1 MLAVSYGGHKKH
13 FDFFDPRVFERFA
26 FTAELNFLVMK
37 YLLLLCLFFIQ
48 VSLSAQ
54 VPVETLLGNLR
65 ARQIGPAT
73 TSGRISSIDAVH
85 SRPEIIYVGTAGG
98 GVWKTNS
105 GGASFTP
112 VFDEH
117 IQAIGKIAIDQQ
129 HPDTVWVG
137 TGEPWVRNS
146 VSPGNGIYRSV
157 NGGKTWEHLGLN
169 TTERISDILIH
180 PVNPDIVYVAAQGHL
195 WNSNPDRGVYKTT
208 DGGKS
213 WQKIL
218 YIDEHTGA
226 ADLSIDPQN
235 PDILYAAMWS
245 HQRYPD
251 FFDSGLNG
259 KSGLYK
265 TTDGGIHW
273 ELTQNGLP
281 KETLGRMAV
290 AVAPSNSSVVYL
302 SVECKSK
309 EGKGLYLSTDAGAS
323 WNKVSSEFNT
333 TVRPFYFSHIVV
345 DPKNDSIALK
355 AGLSLVVTE
364 NRGKSFRPMDG
375 SVHSDVHTAW
385 IDPNNTR
392 HILIG
397 TDGGVYESFDRG
409 YSFKMFM
416 NLPVGQFYHVST
428 DHEIPYN
435 VYGGL
440 QDNGSWYAPS
450 QKPGGIGVADWKP
463 TFGGDGFWSFPHPSD
478 ATIVF
483 SEYQGGNLVRFSKK
497 TGMAKEIRPI
507 PDPGEPSFR
516 FNWNAPVHLSASNP
530 NRMYFGAQY
539 LFRSEDMGDTWTR
552 ISPDLTTNDPKKL
565 RQKDSGGLSID
576 NSGAENHCTI
586 YSIAESPINPQVIWV
601 GTDDGYLQ
609 VSSDGGSSWSNV
621 VKNITGL
628 PANTWVAHVEPSH
641 FEAGTAYV
649 AFDGHRTGDT
659 LTYLFRT
666 TDFGK
671 TWKPLSIQ
679 KIEGYAFVIR
689 EDLVN
694 PDLLFVGTERGL
706 FVSVDSGNNW
716 GRFSA
721 NLPKVAV
728 HDMVIHPRDHALV
741 LATHGRGIAII
752 DDITPLRQLRAEV
765 LKKPFHFFES
775 APVTLRDPGAGAG
788 WFGGSGNYVG
798 PNPSA
803 AAQIRYYMSKR
814 HTFGKMQIE
823 VWKDNQLLKV
833 LPAGK
838 SAGINIVEMPTT
850 MERPKSAPTRNM
862 QAIGGSLFGPNLDA
876 GTYEVKVIKDKSEY
890 RTSFTLMYDTL
901 APYTIEE
908 RQQQRV
914 TTMKLYELSERLAY
928 VYAALEQM
936 EKSADSLATLLTD
949 KKQAKLRS
957 MLTQAAREMKSL
969 RESFVATDGDGYID
983 QDERLREQLADV
995 YRQVST
1001 YPGKPT
1007 QAQIRRTETLETQVS
1022 ELEANVSA
1030 IEKQTLPPIQAGL
1043 EKWGMTPVCWQSKE
1057 AFLKREE

>member
-1 MLAVSYGGHKKH
+1 
-13 FDFFDPRVFERFA
+13 
-26 FTAELNFLVMK
+26 MK
-37 YLLLLCLFFIQ
+37 YLFLLCCFFYLSGIQ
-48 VSLSAQ
+48 AQ

-73 TSGRISSIDAVH
+73 TSGRIASIDAVH
-85 SRPEIIYVGTAGG
+85 RRPEIIYVGTAGG

-105 GGASFTP
+105 GGASFAP

-117 IQAIGKIAIDQQ
+117 VQAIGKIVIDQQ

-146 VSPGNGIYRSV
+146 VSPGNGVYRTV
-157 NGGKTWEHLGLN
+157 NGGKTWEHLGLT

-180 PVNPDIVYVAAQGHL
+180 PSNPDIVYVAAQGHL
-195 WNSNPDRGVYKTT
+195 WDAHPDRGVYKTT

-218 YIDEHTGA
+218 YLDEHTGG
-226 ADLSIDPQN
+226 ADLDIDPTN
-235 PDILYAAMWS
+235 PDILYATMWS

-251 FFDSGLNG
+251 FFDSGLSG

-265 TTDGGIHW
+265 TTDGGAHW
-273 ELTQNGLP
+273 SLIQNGLP

-290 AVAPSNSSVVYL
+290 AVAPSNGSLVYL

-309 EGKGLYLSTDAGAS
+309 EGKGLYLSSDAGAS
-323 WNKVSSEFNT
+323 WSKVSAEFNT
-333 TVRPFYFSHIVV
+333 TVRPFYFSNIVV

-355 AGLSLVVTE
+355 AGLSLVITE

-375 SVHSDVHTAW
+375 SVHSDVHTMW

-392 HILIG
+392 HLLIG

-428 DHEIPYN
+428 DNEIPYN

-450 QKPGGIGVADWKP
+450 QKSGGIGIADWKP
-463 TFGGDGFWSFPHPSD
+463 TFGGDGFWSFPHPQQSD
-478 ATIVF
+478 VVF

-507 PDPGEPSFR
+507 PDPGEPGFR
-516 FNWNAPVHLSASNP
+516 FNWNAPVHLSPSNP

-539 LFRSEDMGDTWTR
+539 LFRSDDMGDTWTR

-565 RQKDSGGLSID
+565 RQKESGGLSID

-586 YSIAESPINPQVIWV
+586 YAIAESPVDAKIIWA
-601 GTDDGYLQ
+601 GTDDGHLQ
-609 VSSDGGSSWSNV
+609 VSSDGGTTWSNV
-621 VKNITGL
+621 VKNVPGL
-628 PANTWVAHVEPSH
+628 PAGTWVSYI
-641 FEAGTAYV
+641 EAGHFDARTAYV
-649 AFDGHRTGDT
+649 AFDGHRSGDT
-659 LTYLFRT
+659 LVYLFRT
-666 TDFGK
+666 SDLGQ
-671 TWKPLSIQ
+671 TWQAVSTSQIQ
-679 KIEGYAFVIR
+679 GYAFTIR

-694 PDLLFVGTERGL
+694 PNLLFAGTERGL
-706 FVSVDSGNNW
+706 FISVDGGSNW

-721 NLPKVAV
+721 NLPQVAV

-752 DDITPLRQLRAEV
+752 DDITPLRQLDAEV
-765 LKKPFHFFES
+765 LKKSFHFFQS
-775 APVTLRDPGAGAG
+775 APVTLRDPGSGAG
-788 WFGGSGNYVG
+788 WFGGSGNFVG
-798 PNPSA
+798 PNPPA

-823 VWKDNQLLKV
+823 VWKDSQLLKV

-862 QAIGGSLFGPNLDA
+862 QAIGGSLFGPNLEA

-890 RTSFTLMYDTL
+890 RTSFTLVYDTL
-901 APYTIEE
+901 APYTQEE
-908 RQQQRV
+908 RTWQRE
-914 TTMKLYELSERLAY
+914 TTLKLYALSERLAY
-928 VYAALEQM
+928 VYAALAQM
-936 EKSADSLATLLTD
+936 EKQADSLATLLTD
-949 KKQAKLRS
+949 KRQAKLRG
-957 MLTQAAREMKSL
+957 MLVRAAADMKSL

-1007 QAQIRRTETLETQVS
+1007 QSQLRRTETLGIQVS
-1022 ELEANVSA
+1022 ELEAKVDA
-1030 IEKQTLPPIQAGL
+1030 IEKQTLPAIQSGL
-1043 EKWGMTPVCWQSKE
+1043 AKWGFSPVCWQSKE
-1057 AFLKREE
+1057 DFLKSNPL